1 MPGFFV
7 DELLLIAPLRQS
19 AGVRLYGE
27 VVGAHKAPLTVA
39 VTEHAQMTEE
49 ITVDLR
55 RVDYLAN
62 SVLETFVALARH
74 LNPPQCLCLVAGP
87 ELALAERLA
96 QHGWDEIDTL
106 RVATS

>member
-1 MPGFFV
+1 M
-7 DELLLIAPLRQS
+7 
-19 AGVRLYGE
+19 RLYGE

-39 VTEHAQMTEE
+39 VAEHAQAAQE
-49 ITVDLR
+49 ITVDLT
-55 RVDYLAN
+55 RVGYLSN

-74 LNPPQCLCLVAGP
+74 LTPPQRLCLVAGP

-106 RVATS
+106 RVTTP